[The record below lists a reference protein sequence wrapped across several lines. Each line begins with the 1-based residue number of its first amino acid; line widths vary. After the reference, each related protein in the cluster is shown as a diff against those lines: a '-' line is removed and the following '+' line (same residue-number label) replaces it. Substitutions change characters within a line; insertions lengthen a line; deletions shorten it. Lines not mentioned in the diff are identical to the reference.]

1 MCISPPPYVLFIF
14 AENVQISG
22 IEFTFATVSWFVPY
36 VPEQQAYTVR
46 YGLEPNVLDLTW
58 GLLISSQAE
67 NQTYSITVQG
77 LTQGTDY
84 YFRVSSTFGYSIIYS
99 DLVSFT
105 TLDPREWP
113 L

>member
-1 MCISPPPYVLFIF
+1 MYFLYLQRTSKSVALNLHSRLSPGLYPT
-14 AENVQISG
+14 S
-22 IEFTFATVSWFVPY
+22 
-36 VPEQQAYTVR
+36 PEQQAYTVR